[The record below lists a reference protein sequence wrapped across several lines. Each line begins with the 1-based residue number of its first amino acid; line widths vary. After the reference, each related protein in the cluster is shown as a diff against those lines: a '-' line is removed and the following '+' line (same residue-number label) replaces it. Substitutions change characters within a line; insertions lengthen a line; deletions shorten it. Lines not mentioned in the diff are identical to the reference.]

1 MDHHGPFHYHV
12 LLPLMPLPL
21 RQHIPSR
28 MASPTAPHGV
38 VTNAKEVLLTA
49 TSSTIPGR
57 ILLAVPTFGIR
68 EVLLTI
74 WSEWHPHHAVL
85 GGC

>member
-1 MDHHGPFHYHV
+1 
-12 LLPLMPLPL
+12 
-21 RQHIPSR
+21 
-28 MASPTAPHGV
+28 MASPTAPHRV
-38 VTNAKEVLLTA
+38 VTNAKEVLLIA
-49 TSSTIPGR
+49 TSTTIPGR

>member
-1 MDHHGPFHYHV
+1 MVPSITMFLFHRCTF
-12 LLPLMPLPL
+12 LLGSISPAVWLPQQPLCELF
-21 RQHIPSR
+21 
-28 MASPTAPHGV
+28 
-38 VTNAKEVLLTA
+38 TNAKEVLLIA
-49 TSSTIPGR
+49 TSTTIPGR

-74 WSEWHPHHAVL
+74 WSVWHPHHAVL